1 MTESK
6 RNRRPV
12 FRVLAAVWTA
22 GILGA
27 ALPLS
32 AFGAS
37 PEFARTEEE
46 WALLRDNRLDYEEI
60 ADLIHEYNTT
70 VQNNQYEFNR
80 FVSEYGTEKD
90 DIYNAYMELA
100 DELEASM
107 TGDGSGTG
115 LVSDLQLELQARQLR
130 QQADDNLEDSYTYNL
145 TCLQAEDNL
154 ALSAKLKFISYYKSQ
169 LTLEMET
176 LSLQEAERTLSRMET
191 ARQAGTATDSDVLS
205 AREQVLNGQKAVE
218 EAKMEAESTR
228 QSLIVMLGW
237 QGSDQPEIGAVPQA
251 DPAEIEAIDPGADL
265 QEALD
270 NNYTLLINQRKLEN
284 ADDWDDKKSIENT
297 MEGNRRQIGVSL
309 NSAWQSLS
317 RAKQTLE
324 QAEEKETTAGKDL
337 ELARIRYSA
346 GLITAGELEDQ
357 QSENKRASLE
367 RQTAALE
374 LLEALETYRST
385 VDGLAAAE

>member
-176 LSLQEAERTLSRMET
+176 LSLQEAERTLSRTET

-251 DPAEIEAIDPGADL
+251 DPAEIEAIDPEADL

>member
-176 LSLQEAERTLSRMET
+176 LSLQEAERTLSRTET

-218 EAKMEAESTR
+218 EAKMEVESTR

-251 DPAEIEAIDPGADL
+251 DSTEIEAIDPEADL

-337 ELARIRYSA
+337 ELARIRYSV